1 MKINFALQQ
10 IANFTGNGGQRSAEA
25 ILQITELISGR
36 MTLLLTQGQN
46 ETLILSPLEDSTL
59 YLFHQKFEVNV
70 NAENKR
76 SLQKWIKMPYTKI
89 RLNSNFR
96 AKFTL
101 HYSPFF
107 LILKIQCPKIQ
118 FFHLIFFI

>member
-1 MKINFALQQ
+1 MKINFVLQQ

-36 MTLLLTQGQN
+36 MTLLLTQGQH
-46 ETLILSPLEDSTL
+46 ETLILSPLEDTTL
-59 YLFHQKFEVNV
+59 YLFHQKFEVNMNKTTKEVIKNGLKCRTQKYV
-70 NAENKR
+70 N
-76 SLQKWIKMPYTKI
+76 
-89 RLNSNFR
+89 NSNFR

-107 LILKIQCPKIQ
+107 
-118 FFHLIFFI
+118 